1 MEQVINQSRRQVS
14 LSKKFNKKFNFKTV
28 RELVGK

>member
-14 LSKKFNKKFNFKTV
+14 NSKKFNKKFNLMTV
-28 RELVGK
+28 SELVRK